1 MKLAAIIR
9 VIVIAGGLSLVTGVG
24 TYIYLQSREI
34 TRLQR
39 ENSALTTDLT
49 NAVEANKRNV
59 STIASLERDIQRRD
73 AREAALSS
81 RLSAAEQTR
90 DRALRALRQLNVAE
104 VARTDPSA
112 ARELL
117 AQRSAASNQQFEN
130 SIQEFEN
137 EIREIANRSRSNRTN
152 P

>member
-1 MKLAAIIR
+1 MRLATIIR
-9 VIVIAGGLSLVTGVG
+9 VILVAGGLSFVTGVG

-34 TRLQR
+34 SRLQT
-39 ENSALTTDLT
+39 ENSTLTVDLT
-49 NAVEANKRNV
+49 NAVKANKRNV
-59 STIASLERDIQRRD
+59 STIASLERDIQRRTL
-73 AREAALSS
+73 REAALNS

-90 DRALRALRQLNVAE
+90 DRALRALRQLNIAE

-117 AQRSAASNQQFEN
+117 AQSSAASNQQFED
-130 SIQEFEN
+130 SIREFEN
-137 EIREIANRSRSNRTN
+137 EVREISNRSNSRTE